1 MYSTAKGIFSLARFF
16 GPKFPAIFILFLS
29 HCVSFPRTCSCPWEI
44 VVLLGIMA
52 KCHIFLCVYI
62 FFTQCFSVGK
72 SVDVFALFMCV
83 CVGNPEHTACLRRL
97 LPQYQPPPAEV
108 FPPPSPPHPSYLLL
122 CVCHRSILF
131 TTSPLLPILPL
142 GGATT
147 QNKGEKV
154 AQFPPLESPT
164 LPERYS
170 HPNTLNARTVL
181 LYCLICNGAE
191 VVD

>member
-1 MYSTAKGIFSLARFF
+1 M
-16 GPKFPAIFILFLS
+16 FPELVLVHGRLLS
-29 HCVSFPRTCSCPWEI
+29 CLE
-44 VVLLGIMA
+44 IMA
-52 KCHIFLCVYI
+52 KCHIFLSVYI

-97 LPQYQPPPAEV
+97 LPQHQPPPAEV
-108 FPPPSPPHPSYLLL
+108 FAPHPSYLLL

-154 AQFPPLESPT
+154 AQFPPLESLT